1 MTGFRKQRL
10 YSCILYDLHGV
21 YILSDVV
28 SVRVPRELKEK
39 MKKYLIDWSD
49 EIRRFLEERI
59 KVLEFLELLD
69 NIEGKARKR
78 RRTRI
83 DSVKIIREERE
94 KR

>member
-1 MTGFRKQRL
+1 M
-10 YSCILYDLHGV
+10 SE
-21 YILSDVV
+21 VV
-28 SVRVPRELKEK
+28 AVRVPRELKEK

-49 EIRRFLEERI
+49 EIRRFLEERV
-59 KVLEFLELLD
+59 KDLEFLELLD
-69 NIEGKARKR
+69 NIKGKARKR